1 MIQGVFRDLARS
13 LGVTGILCLCVTV
26 VACGPKYHGPPP
38 QEPFGQDWITIP
50 DSTDQMLL
58 QMELW
63 RTRLGVSECL
73 VDTTENGIEARVGLV
88 TLDLYVSPDGIID
101 SVRAQSPRATPLMME
116 CLRDVVRT
124 WVVGTNE
131 HRRQY
136 RFTLPMSAR
145 LADADLGGPLDAN
158 KDDRQTMRSVM
169 GLLWKSGPS
178 LAECYLMARPV
189 LFPSGG
195 GQLAGGGLV
204 VVRFDVTPNGRVQDA
219 RIVESTIRGFGMDS
233 CLVSTILDWRLPR
246 GKGGTFEFPINFSPE
261 YTAESTA
268 GKAVQ
273 ESGGVSMT
281 HGYFEVP

>member
-1 MIQGVFRDLARS
+1 MSHRAFRAS
-13 LGVTGILCLCVTV
+13 TYTLGATSILCLFLFVT
-26 VACGPKYHGPPP
+26 ACGPKYHGPPP

-73 VDTTENGIEARVGLV
+73 VDTTKNGIEARVGLV

-101 SVRAQSPRATPLMME
+101 SARTQSPRATPQMMD

-124 WVVGTNE
+124 WVVGTTDN
-131 HRRQY
+131 RRQY

-145 LADADLGGPLDAN
+145 LADADLGGPLNADRE
-158 KDDRQTMRSVM
+158 DRQTMRSVM
-169 GLLWKSGPS
+169 GLLWRSGPS

-189 LFPSGG
+189 LLPSGG
-195 GQLAGGGLV
+195 SHGAGGGLV
-204 VVRFDVTPNGRVQDA
+204 VVRFDVTPDGRVQDV

-233 CLVSTILDWRLPR
+233 CLVNTILDWRLPR
-246 GKGGTFEFPINFSPE
+246 GKGGAFEFPINFSPE
-261 YTAESTA
+261 YTVGSAAKDAE
-268 GKAVQ
+268 Q
-273 ESGGVSMT
+273 ESDGVSMT
-281 HGYFEVP
+281 HGYFEAP